1 MLRDSLIAKDQEFKD
16 FKANL
21 EQQFERKSMKLI
33 EENKDRNPDEQLEKE
48 LHDLKGKYTE
58 LEKDNFK
65 KQKDLEFLHREN
77 KSLAGELGLKAGFIE
92 SMQLESCA
100 AIEDEKSKIK
110 VMMGKNEVSMKEYY
124 ESKLSSRDQDN

>member
-1 MLRDSLIAKDQEFKD
+1 M
-16 FKANL
+16 
-21 EQQFERKSMKLI
+21 
-33 EENKDRNPDEQLEKE
+33 
-48 LHDLKGKYTE
+48 
-58 LEKDNFK
+58 
-65 KQKDLEFLHREN
+65 HREN